1 RVYIER
7 IEITGNSKTRDFVIR
22 RELEFAEGDPFNR
35 SMVQRS
41 KAAIEA
47 LGFFK
52 VVSIDLQPGSSSDRV
67 NILISVEEDSTGD
80 YGATV
85 GYASDQGILGEV
97 SITERNFLGR
107 GQYLRAAVGLSGSG
121 RSVDFSFTEPRFM
134 GLKIS
139 SGIDVYHRI
148 NDETASNYY
157 GSTATGGQLRIG
169 LPGTR
174 DVSVGFF
181 GGFEQKTFEDND
193 GPSSS
198 FGPSGPGSLD
208 GEVRNKFWVGYNL
221 VYNGVDD
228 VTRPTE
234 G

>member
-41 KAAIEA
+41 KTAIEA

-52 VVSIDLQPGSSSDRV
+52 TVSIDLQPGSAADRV
-67 NILISVEEDSTGD
+67 SILISVQEDSTGD

-85 GYASDQGILGEV
+85 GYASDVGILGEV

-107 GQYLRAAVGLSGSG
+107 GQYVRAAVGLSGSG

-139 SGIDVYHRI
+139 TGFDAYHRI
-148 NDETASNYY
+148 TDETASNYY
-157 GSTATGGQLRIG
+157 GSTATGGQLRVG
-169 LPGTR
+169 LPVTR
-174 DVSVGFF
+174 DISVGFF
-181 GGFEQKTFEDND
+181 GGFEQKTFDDDD
-193 GPSSS
+193 GPDSS
-198 FGPSGPGSLD
+198 FVTD
-208 GEVRNKFWVGYNL
+208 GQVRNKFWVG
-221 VYNGVDD
+221 
-228 VTRPTE
+228 
-234 G
+234 